1 MTKNELEQQLIA
13 MFRQCNNINKAI
25 DDMHQVLTDE
35 LEVLEVKLEK
45 LARDYDVDLE
55 KLFKKVFEE
64 EK

>member
-45 LARDYDVDLE
+45 L
-55 KLFKKVFEE
+55 FKKVFED
-64 EK
+64 EKEYKTSADVDK